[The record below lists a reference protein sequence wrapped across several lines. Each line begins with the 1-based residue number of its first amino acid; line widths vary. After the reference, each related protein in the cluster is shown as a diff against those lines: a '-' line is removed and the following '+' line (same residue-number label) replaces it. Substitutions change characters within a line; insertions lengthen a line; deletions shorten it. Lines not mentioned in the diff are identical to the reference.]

1 MCALPPSPFHSF
13 VRSPALSLSLS
24 CARALS
30 FSRMCA
36 RAFPLLSRPI
46 SHVSGPSLWLYLSA
60 CVCVVCMSVCLSVCL
75 SACPPACLCIVGVCV
90 CVRVWNGPVPFL
102 FVVSVRVCVLSLDVA
117 CLPCWGIL
125 AENAAA
131 LVSHA
136 SLDFVSH
143 INDGPPYP
151 PSEAQASSERM
162 HVTPHE
168 LV

>member
-1 MCALPPSPFHSF
+1 MAVSLCMR
-13 VRSPALSLSLS
+13 VR
-24 CARALS
+24 
-30 FSRMCA
+30 
-36 RAFPLLSRPI
+36 
-46 SHVSGPSLWLYLSA
+46 GLYE
-60 CVCVVCMSVCLSVCL
+60 CLSVCL
-75 SACPPACLCIVGVCV
+75 SACLPARLSVYCWCVRV

-102 FVVSVRVCVLSLDVA
+102 FVVSARVCVLSLDVA